1 MCPVILVGIPSVMSH
16 DCESAAHEEACPK
29 DNKKDDKSRADA
41 ESHVV
46 SLSEHHGGS
55 LWYIH
60 IVVALIDS

>member
-1 MCPVILVGIPSVMSH
+1 MSH